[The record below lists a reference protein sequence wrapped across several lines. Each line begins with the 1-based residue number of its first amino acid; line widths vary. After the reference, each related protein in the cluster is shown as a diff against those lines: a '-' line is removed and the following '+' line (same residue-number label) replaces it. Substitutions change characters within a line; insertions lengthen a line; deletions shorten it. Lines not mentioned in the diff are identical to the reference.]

1 MLESPTCSPSG
12 HHTRPHCCGKRGK
25 REETVILY
33 LPLLPDLHLYT
44 SNTYTSSTYTSSTYT
59 SSTYYTIFFTKGC
72 LIVGDRNRGRLVA
85 GILVLWIVVVG
96 GCLVIISQ
104 CSLVPKRDLGTRLIS
119 TVTALYAQATLGSTP
134 RSYTALHLIP
144 SSMFNS

>member
-44 SNTYTSSTYTSSTYT
+44 SSTYNTN
-59 SSTYYTIFFTKGC
+59 FFTKGC

-85 GILVLWIVVVG
+85 GILVLWIVVVV

-144 SSMFNS
+144 LTMFNS